1 MSVYNHRPMVP
12 APQSRVVEMLDS
24 IRGEFDQLAQ
34 ELYVCKTQR
43 DDFEHKMNQQIS
55 EMNSFQQSLLE
66 LERTQQSQKKHYE
79 DEIARLRQQIESR
92 GGHPGIPLSGHP
104 QQQPHPQQQQ
114 QPPHPQQQQQSHQP
128 PPPNIGPGSNYF
140 GGIMN
145 AHGNQG
151 PPGLVAPP
159 QMAEQSPNG
168 PQQVPPPQHG
178 GYPSSQPP
186 PPQPPSAASSSA
198 AGYMNGGANPPPSQQ
213 QPPNAGYG
221 QSPSRGIPTPPT
233 SAHPQQQQQQ
243 QPRQQQEWGNG
254 YGGNYPNRSGSSAA
268 PTSSQHPPQQQNESP
283 NLKRKSASSVPT
295 PPQNV
300 NTAMVPRGAG
310 APPNNKIASPSTTN
324 AQQHG
329 GLADVD
335 PESVP
340 ANMKVEGQDWFALFN
355 PKTSRQL
362 KVDLAHTLDHP
373 SVVCCVKFSAD
384 GRYLA
389 AGCNRATFIYD
400 VATSQRVAV
409 LQDDN
414 IKMEGDLYIRSV
426 CFSPDGNYLATGAE
440 DMQIRIWDIQK
451 KRIRNILV
459 GHQQDI
465 YSLDFSRDG
474 RMIASGSGDCTA
486 RIWSMTDGKCLHVLR
501 ITDHDQKDPGVTSV
515 AFSPDGR
522 VIAAASLDKMVRIWD
537 TQSGVLFER
546 LEGHKDSVYSVAFMP
561 DGKMLVSGSL
571 DKTLKLWQLGTNE
584 GRGLGMDRDRSKGPC
599 KMTFTGHKD
608 FVLSVGCTPD
618 GRWVVS
624 GSKDRG
630 VQFWDP
636 RTGQTQFMLQG
647 HKNSVISVAISP
659 SGRPLFATGSGDNR
673 ARIWSYDPINA

>member
-12 APQSRVVEMLDS
+12 APQSRVVEMLES

-34 ELYVCKTQR
+34 ELYLCKSQR

-66 LERTQQSQKKHYE
+66 LERTQQNQKKHYE
-79 DEIARLRQQIESR
+79 DEIARLRQQIEAR
-92 GGHPGIPLSGHP
+92 GGNASHPGIPLPGHP
-104 QQQPHPQQQQ
+104 QQ
-114 QPPHPQQQQQSHQP
+114 QPPHPQQPPHTQQQAHQP

-145 AHGNQG
+145 AHGNQA

-159 QMAEQSPNG
+159 QMSDQSPNG
-168 PQQVPPPQHG
+168 PPLPPHG
-178 GYPSSQPP
+178 AYPPSQPP
-186 PPQPPSAASSSA
+186 PPSSSGTP
-198 AGYMNGGANPPPSQQ
+198 AGYSQPPPPSN
-213 QPPNAGYG
+213 PGYA
-221 QSPSRGIPTPPT
+221 QSPRGMPTPPT
-233 SAHPQQQQQQ
+233 SAHPQQPQRQQEWPNGYNYPSRPGSAAPPPQQQQ
-243 QPRQQQEWGNG
+243 QPPQGN
-254 YGGNYPNRSGSSAA
+254 
-268 PTSSQHPPQQQNESP
+268 NESP
-283 NLKRKSASSVPT
+283 SLKRKSASSVPT
-295 PPQNV
+295 PPQNI
-300 NTAMVPRGAG
+300 NTASSAMVPRT
-310 APPNNKIASPSTTN
+310 KSMASPSN
-324 AQQHG
+324 AHQQQQS

-340 ANMKVEGQDWFALFN
+340 PNMKVEGQDWFALFN
-355 PKTSRQL
+355 PKTNRQL
-362 KVDLAHTLDHP
+362 KVDLVHTLDHA

-440 DMQIRIWDIQK
+440 DKQIRIWDIQK
-451 KRIRNILV
+451 KRIINILV

-474 RMIASGSGDCTA
+474 RLIASGSGDCTA
-486 RIWSMTDGKCLHVLR
+486 RIWSMADGKCLHVLR

-522 VIAAASLDKMVRIWD
+522 IIAAASLDKMVRIWD

-546 LEGHKDSVYSVAFMP
+546 LEGHKDSVYSVVFMP

-584 GRGLGMDRDRSKGPC
+584 GRGIGMDRDRSKGPC

-647 HKNSVISVAISP
+647 HKNSGTLLCEI
-659 SGRPLFATGSGDNR
+659 
-673 ARIWSYDPINA
+673 

>member
-1 MSVYNHRPMVP
+1 MVP
-12 APQSRVVEMLDS
+12 TPQSRIVEMLDS

-34 ELYVCKTQR
+34 ELYICKTQR
-43 DDFEHKMNQQIS
+43 DDFEHKMNQQIAD
-55 EMNSFQQSLLE
+55 MNSFQQNLLE
-66 LERTQQSQKKHYE
+66 MERNQQSQKKQFE
-79 DEIARLRQQIESR
+79 DEIARLRQQIEAR
-92 GGHPGIPLSGHP
+92 GGHTSVIHP
-104 QQQPHPQQQQ
+104 PP
-114 QPPHPQQQQQSHQP
+114 QPPQP
-128 PPPNIGPGSNYF
+128 PQKLKQPTPPNIGPGSNYF

-145 AHGNQG
+145 NHGNQG

-159 QMAEQSPNG
+159 QMEQ
-168 PQQVPPPQHG
+168 PPA
-178 GYPSSQPP
+178 GYPATPP
-186 PPQPPSAASSSA
+186 TTTVFNNPPSYTASP
-198 AGYMNGGANPPPSQQ
+198 G
-213 QPPNAGYG
+213 
-221 QSPSRGIPTPPT
+221 RGMPTPPV
-233 SAHPQQQQQQ
+233 SGHPRPDWAFSY
-243 QPRQQQEWGNG
+243 PRPASN
-254 YGGNYPNRSGSSAA
+254 
-268 PTSSQHPPQQQNESP
+268 PPDAV
-283 NLKRKSASSVPT
+283 KRKPT
-295 PPQNV
+295 IPPH
-300 NTAMVPRGAG
+300 NTRPAKP
-310 APPNNKIASPSTTN
+310 ITSTPST
-324 AQQHG
+324 
-329 GLADVD
+329 LADMD
-335 PESVP
+335 PDNVP
-340 ANMKVEGQDWFALFN
+340 ANMKVEGSDWFALFN
-355 PKTSRQL
+355 PKAPRLL
-362 KVDLAHTLDHP
+362 KVDLLHTLDQN

-389 AGCNRATFIYD
+389 AGCNRATYIYD

-409 LQDDN
+409 LQDES
-414 IKMEGDLYIRSV
+414 IKIEGDLYIRSV

-440 DMQIRIWDIQK
+440 DMQIRIWDIQN
-451 KRIRNILV
+451 KRIRHVLM
-459 GHQQDI
+459 GHVQDI

-486 RIWSMTDGKCLHVLR
+486 RIWNMADGKCLQILR

-522 VIAAASLDKMVRIWD
+522 IIAAASLDKMVRIWD
-537 TQSGVLFER
+537 TQTGVLFER

-584 GRGLGMDRDRSKGPC
+584 GRGMGIDRDRSKGPC

-673 ARIWSYDPINA
+673 ARIWSYDSINA

>member
-12 APQSRVVEMLDS
+12 APQSRVVEMLDT

-34 ELYVCKTQR
+34 ELYVCKNQR

-55 EMNSFQQSLLE
+55 EMSSFQQSLLE
-66 LERTQQSQKKHYE
+66 LERTQQTQKKQYE
-79 DEIARLRQQIESR
+79 EEIARLRQQIEAR
-92 GGHPGIPLSGHP
+92 GGHPGHP
-104 QQQPHPQQQQ
+104 QQQ
-114 QPPHPQQQQQSHQP
+114 QPPHTPQQQQHQP

-145 AHGNQG
+145 AHGNQPG
-151 PPGLVAPP
+151 GQPGLVAPP
-159 QMAEQSPNG
+159 QMAEQAQPPHS
-168 PQQVPPPQHG
+168 QQHPHG
-178 GYPSSQPP
+178 GAPANSGGFPTNQPP
-186 PPQPPSAASSSA
+186 PPQGPPSASA
-198 AGYMNGGANPPPSQQ
+198 AAAYMNGNPASNSNPPAG
-213 QPPNAGYG
+213 PNSTAATAAYS
-221 QSPSRGIPTPPT
+221 QSPGRGMPTPP
-233 SAHPQQQQQQ
+233 SGHPQRQPQQQQPQQQQQQ
-243 QPRQQQEWGNG
+243 GGGGGEWGNG
-254 YGGNYPNRSGSSAA
+254 YGYPPR
-268 PTSSQHPPQQQNESP
+268 P
-283 NLKRKSASSVPT
+283 SASNSTDPAAQSKHKSGGSGT
-295 PPQNV
+295 
-300 NTAMVPRGAG
+300 G
-310 APPNNKIASPSTTN
+310 APQGQMTPTRQPVKPPMAGSGPN
-324 AQQHG
+324 

-340 ANMKVEGQDWFALFN
+340 ANMKIEGQDWFALFN
-355 PKTSRQL
+355 PKTTRQL
-362 KVDLAHTLDHP
+362 KVDLVHTLDHV

-400 VATSQRVAV
+400 VATAQRVAI

-414 IKMEGDLYIRSV
+414 IKIEGDLYIRSV

-486 RIWSMTDGKCLHVLR
+486 RIWSMADGKCLHVLR

-537 TQSGVLFER
+537 TQSGILFER

-571 DKTLKLWQLGTNE
+571 DKTLKLWQLGTSE
-584 GRGLGMDRDRSKGPC
+584 GRGLGLDRDRSKGPC

-673 ARIWSYDPINA
+673 ARIWSYDPVNT